1 MTESGVVQ
9 QLDTVAG
16 YHAYS
21 SGTSILVGRCSHNL
35 RDRASHVDSR
45 AKGFL
50 LRMTKHCKDV

>member
-16 YHAYS
+16 YHTYS
-21 SGTSILVGRCSHNL
+21 SGILVGRCSHNL
-35 RDRASHVDSR
+35 RDRTSHVDKS